1 MSNLEKKALV
11 VLDNNANI
19 QPRADL
25 DIVFSSADYDSGI
38 LNFQVLKNKR
48 PLILGDPNVIGRI
61 ILKHSDNSVV
71 VQKMEIDSKVNEFQF
86 AYQVPNDILQRPGKV
101 EAQITIAEK
110 GNSNVIVAQRKFS
123 FKIQNSLF
131 SSVNAETK
139 TTYIVEFQELQQQI
153 NNTVVDIQ
161 DSIKNSQDYVTKIE
175 EAKTLALSEISNK
188 LQQSLTDFISTSDEK
203 ENAITTKGD
212 KYIQDITNGGEDV
225 NKAIKDF
232 KDFMFD
238 KDIVLN
244 SQAENWQKYKMV
256 EDDGTRKFLP
266 KGTIT
271 SVLDLETGLY
281 ETVTNDDPETQGFP
295 NIFNSS
301 EYAEI
306 DVTVGGNSRKQIK
319 VLHSNQHRI
328 FYRNLHTNGENDSG
342 WLEQVL
348 IGSDDVV
355 VKQDSLQTQLSDLKQ
370 ELKTYTDEKR
380 KVLFDGSASDVG
392 TTIGLTDDYTK
403 YSVLFISGSYPG
415 GTWETTSLVAIKSN
429 IIVNVTNLIDVDASG
444 GGHYEFILQKTD
456 NKTLTI
462 GLDNYMEITSN
473 KGYTNANK
481 FTVQR
486 IEGWK

>member
-71 VQKMEIDSKVNEFQF
+71 VQKMEIDSGVNEFQF
-86 AYQVPNDILQRPGKV
+86 AYQVPNEILQRPGKV

-110 GNSNVIVAQRKFS
+110 GNSNVVVAQRKFS
-123 FKIQNSLF
+123 FEIQNSLF

-153 NNTVVDIQ
+153 NKTVVDIQ
-161 DSIKNSQDYVTKIE
+161 ESIKNSQDYVTKIE
-175 EAKTLALSEISNK
+175 EAKTSALSEISNK

-212 KYIQDITNGGEDV
+212 EYIQDITNGGEDI

-232 KDFMFD
+232 KDFMID

-244 SQAENWQKYKMV
+244 SQSENWQKYKLTE
-256 EDDGTRKFLP
+256 EDGMRIKVSDVDP
-266 KGTIT
+266 
-271 SVLDLETGLY
+271 VDLDTGYYQCWLTKNMPIGY
-281 ETVTNDDPETQGFP
+281 DDAGSYW
-295 NIFNSS
+295 N
-301 EYAEI
+301 I
-306 DVTVGGNSRKQIK
+306 DVTTAYDDVKQIK
-319 VLHSNQHRI
+319 AVLSYTGQTFLKNIHKSEEGVWKEVPLFEDISNLETSSRSQEKA
-328 FYRNLHTNGENDSG
+328 TTAENNAR
-342 WLEQVL
+342 E
-348 IGSDDVV
+348 
-355 VKQDSLQTQLSDLKQ
+355 
-370 ELKTYTDEKR
+370 YTDSR
-380 KVLFDGSASDVG
+380 HKVLFDGNVSGVNS
-392 TTIGLTDDYTK
+392 TIKLEDDYTE
-403 YSVLFISGSYPG
+403 YSLLVISGDFPG
-415 GTWETTSLVAIKSN
+415 GEWTKAHLVANTKS
-429 IIVNVTNLIDVDASG
+429 IHVCETNLVDDDASG
-444 GGHYEFILQKTD
+444 GGIYEMLIRKTD
-456 NKTLTI
+456 ARTLTI

-473 KGYTNANK
+473 TSYIDADK

>member
-86 AYQVPNDILQRPGKV
+86 AYQVPNEILQRPGKV

-110 GNSNVIVAQRKFS
+110 GNSNVVVAQRKFS

-161 DSIKNSQDYVTKIE
+161 ESIENSQDYVTKIE
-175 EAKTLALSEISNK
+175 EAKTLALSEISDK
-188 LQQSLTDFISTSDEK
+188 LQKSLTDFISTSDEK

-232 KDFMFD
+232 KDFMVD

-244 SQAENWQKYKMV
+244 SQAENWQKYKLTN
-256 EDDGTRKFLP
+256 DDGTPFTLDKFDFNDID
-266 KGTIT
+266 T
-271 SVLDLETGLY
+271 LETGNYFLNFSY
-281 ETVTNDDPETQGFP
+281 NSPFKGTSYGRLKIEKVTNNF
-295 NIFNSS
+295 
-301 EYAEI
+301 
-306 DVTVGGNSRKQIK
+306 RKAIATTAN
-319 VLHSNQHRI
+319 SNQYYVNHKW
-328 FYRNLHTNGENDSG
+328 NGE
-342 WLEQVL
+342 W
-348 IGSDDVV
+348 SDWTEIVTLNSDEEI
-355 VKQDSLQTQLSDLKQ
+355 VKQESLQTQLSELKQ

-380 KVLFDGSASDVG
+380 KVLFDGSASNVG

-403 YSVLFISGSYPG
+403 YSVLFISGTYPG
-415 GTWETTSLVAIKSN
+415 GTWEATSLVAMEKS
-429 IIVNVTNLIDVDASG
+429 IIVNVTNLIDEDSGG
-444 GGHYEFILQKTD
+444 GGHYELILQKTD

>member
-86 AYQVPNDILQRPGKV
+86 AYQVPNEILQRPGKV

-110 GNSNVIVAQRKFS
+110 GNSNVVVAQRKFS
-123 FKIQNSLF
+123 FEIQNSLF

-153 NNTVVDIQ
+153 NKTVVDIQ
-161 DSIKNSQDYVTKIE
+161 ESIKNSQDYVTKIE

-203 ENAITTKGD
+203 ENTITTKGD
-212 KYIQDITNGGEDV
+212 KYIQDITTGGEDV

-232 KDFMFD
+232 KDFMID

-244 SQAENWQKYKMV
+244 SEAENWQKYKLTEEDGMRIRVSDIDPV
-256 EDDGTRKFLP
+256 ELDTGYYQCWHTKNMP
-266 KGTIT
+266 KG
-271 SVLDLETGLY
+271 G
-281 ETVTNDDPETQGFP
+281 
-295 NIFNSS
+295 NSAGS
-301 EYAEI
+301 YWNI
-306 DVTVGGNSRKQIK
+306 DVTTAHDDVKQIK
-319 VLHSNQHRI
+319 AVLSYTGQTYLKNIHKGVD
-328 FYRNLHTNGENDSG
+328 NG
-342 WLEQVL
+342 WKEQVL
-348 IGSDDVV
+348 IDSDDVI
-355 VKQDSLQTQLSDLKQ
+355 VKQDSLQIQLSDLKQ
-370 ELKTYTDEKR
+370 ELKTYTDERK
-380 KVLFDGSASDVG
+380 KVLFDGSASNVG

-403 YSVLFISGSYPG
+403 YSVLFISGEYPG
-415 GTWETTSLVAIKSN
+415 GTWEATSLVAMEKS
-429 IIVNVTNLIDVDASG
+429 IIVNVTNLLDEYPES
-444 GGHYEFILQKTD
+444 GGHYELVLQKTD

-462 GLDNYMEITSN
+462 GLDNYTDIDSN

>member
-25 DIVFSSADYDSGI
+25 DIVFSSADYDSSI

-86 AYQVPNDILQRPGKV
+86 AYQVPNEILQRPGKV

-110 GNSNVIVAQRKFS
+110 GNSNVVVAQRKFS

-153 NNTVVDIQ
+153 NNIVVDIQ
-161 DSIKNSQDYVTKIE
+161 ESIKNSQDYVTKIE
-175 EAKTLALSEISNK
+175 EAKTSALSEISNK

-203 ENAITTKGD
+203 ENTITTKGD
-212 KYIQDITNGGEDV
+212 KYIQDITTGGEDV

-232 KDFMFD
+232 KDFMID

-244 SQAENWQKYKMV
+244 SEAENWQKYKLTN
-256 EDDGTRKFLP
+256 DDGRPFTLDKFDFNDID
-266 KGTIT
+266 T
-271 SVLDLETGLY
+271 LETGNYFLNFSY
-281 ETVTNDDPETQGFP
+281 NSPFEGTSYGNLKIEKVTNNFRKAIAT
-295 NIFNSS
+295 
-301 EYAEI
+301 
-306 DVTVGGNSRKQIK
+306 TGNS
-319 VLHSNQHRI
+319 NQYYVSHKW
-328 FYRNLHTNGENDSG
+328 NGE
-342 WLEQVL
+342 W
-348 IGSDDVV
+348 SDWSEVVTLNSNEEV
-355 VKQDSLQTQLSDLKQ
+355 VKQENLEIQLSELKQ

-415 GTWETTSLVAIKSN
+415 GAWEATSLVAIKSS
-429 IIVNVTNLIDVDASG
+429 IIVNTTNLIDEFPEG
-444 GGHYEFILQKTD
+444 GGHYEMILQKTD

-462 GLDNYMEITSN
+462 GLDNYTDINSN
-473 KGYTNANK
+473 NGYTNANK

>member
-71 VQKMEIDSKVNEFQF
+71 VQKMEIDSGVNEFQF
-86 AYQVPNDILQRPGKV
+86 AYQVPNEILQRPGKV

-110 GNSNVIVAQRKFS
+110 GNSNVVVAQRKFS
-123 FKIQNSLF
+123 FEIQNSLF

-153 NNTVVDIQ
+153 NKTVVDIQ
-161 DSIKNSQDYVTKIE
+161 ESIKNSQDYVTKIE

-203 ENAITTKGD
+203 ENTITTKGD
-212 KYIQDITNGGEDV
+212 KYIQDITTGGEDV

-232 KDFMFD
+232 KDFMID

-244 SQAENWQKYKMV
+244 SEAENWQKHKLTN
-256 EDDGTRKFLP
+256 DDGTPFTLNEFDFNDID
-266 KGTIT
+266 T
-271 SVLDLETGLY
+271 LETGNYFLNFSY
-281 ETVTNDDPETQGFP
+281 NSPFKGTSYGSLKIEKATN
-295 NIFNSS
+295 N
-301 EYAEI
+301 Y
-306 DVTVGGNSRKQIK
+306 RKAIATTEN
-319 VLHSNQHRI
+319 SNQYYVKHKW
-328 FYRNLHTNGENDSG
+328 NGE
-342 WLEQVL
+342 W
-348 IGSDDVV
+348 SDWSEVVTLNSNEEV
-355 VKQDSLQTQLSDLKQ
+355 VKQDSLQIQLSDLKQ
-370 ELKTYTDEKR
+370 ELKTYTDEKK
-380 KVLFDGSASDVG
+380 KVLFDGSASNVG

-403 YSVLFISGSYPG
+403 YSVLFISGDYPG
-415 GTWETTSLVAIKSN
+415 GTWEATSLVAMKNS
-429 IIVNVTNLIDVDASG
+429 IIVNVTNLIDEDPGG
-444 GGHYEFILQKTD
+444 GGHYELILQKTD

-462 GLDNYMEITSN
+462 GLDNYMEIASN

>member
-1 MSNLEKKALV
+1 MTNLEKNALIT
-11 VLDNNANI
+11 LDNNANI
-19 QPRADL
+19 QPKVDL

-71 VQKMEIDSKVNEFQF
+71 VQKMEIDNKVNEFQF
-86 AYQVPNDILQRPGKV
+86 AYQVPNEILQRPGKV

-110 GNSNVIVAQRKFS
+110 GNSNVVVAQRKFS

-161 DSIKNSQDYVTKIE
+161 ESIKNSQDYVTKIE
-175 EAKTLALSEISNK
+175 EAKTLALSEISDK

-203 ENAITTKGD
+203 ENIITTKGD

-232 KDFMFD
+232 KDFMID

-244 SQAENWQKYKMV
+244 SQAENWQKYKLT
-256 EDDGTRKFLP
+256 EEDGTRIRISDIDP
-266 KGTIT
+266 
-271 SVLDLETGLY
+271 VELDTGFY
-281 ETVTNDDPETQGFP
+281 QIWRMKNAPVGSDDNAQYW
-295 NIFNSS
+295 NV
-301 EYAEI
+301 
-306 DVTVGGNSRKQIK
+306 DVKEGADQTKQIIATI
-319 VLHSNQHRI
+319 SS
-328 FYRNLHTNGENDSG
+328 TGETYKKNIHKAGDGG
-342 WLEQVL
+342 WLKQVL
-348 IGSDDVV
+348 IGSDDVI
-355 VKQDSLQTQLSDLKQ
+355 VKQDSLHTQLSDLKQ

-380 KVLFDGSASDVG
+380 KVLFEGSTSGVGESIALSDSLNNYNVIVVSG
-392 TTIGLTDDYTK
+392 QFPGGRFNESHLLYNNEGIVVNRNNLTDSNGQGPIVYEVVIAITDDKNLYIKNEAINNVSTG
-403 YSVLFISGSYPG
+403 VHNNE
-415 GTWETTSLVAIKSN
+415 ETHFEIK
-429 IIVNVTNLIDVDASG
+429 
-444 GGHYEFILQKTD
+444 
-456 NKTLTI
+456 
-462 GLDNYMEITSN
+462 
-473 KGYTNANK
+473 
-481 FTVQR
+481 R